1 MRPSAPPMAPLVP
14 LPTATT
20 PDAIEATLMYVCKT
34 IEN

>member
-20 PDAIEATLMYVCKT
+20 FEAVEATLIVCV
-34 IEN
+34 